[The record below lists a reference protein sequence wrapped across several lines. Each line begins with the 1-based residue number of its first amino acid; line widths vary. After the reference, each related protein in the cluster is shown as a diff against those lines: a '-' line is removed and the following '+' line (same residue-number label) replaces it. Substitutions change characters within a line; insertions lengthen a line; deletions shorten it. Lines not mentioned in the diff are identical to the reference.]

1 MSGHVR
7 DEIFNRQFSEVLK
20 KHTDDQL
27 ANAQKTY
34 AEKVK
39 REEYTYL
46 EPRYKPQRFS
56 VPDDDAQKSKKW
68 AALFTDCAFYLD
80 QPSVAQEVA
89 MKKTLQLKYDDLFQE
104 GWRPAL

>member
-20 KHTDDQL
+20 KHTDEQL

-46 EPRYKPQRFS
+46 EPRYKPQRF
-56 VPDDDAQKSKKW
+56 
-68 AALFTDCAFYLD
+68 
-80 QPSVAQEVA
+80 
-89 MKKTLQLKYDDLFQE
+89 
-104 GWRPAL
+104 